1 MASIETKSMDSPD
14 EERTPDKTKV
24 SVVHLG
30 GASVARLTVQ
40 PGWSWAECIK
50 PVAGTESCQAAH
62 LGYVVSGTLHIQA
75 HDGAESDLQAGHTY
89 RLEPGHNAWVVGD
102 EQFVALEFE
111 SKTADT
117 YAKG

>member
-1 MASIETKSMDSPD
+1 MASIETRSMDRPD
-14 EERTPDKTKV
+14 EMRTPDKTKV

-30 GASVARLTVQ
+30 GASVARLTVE

-50 PVAGTESCQAAH
+50 PVAGTASCQAAH
-62 LGYVVSGTLHIQA
+62 LGYVVSGTLHITA
-75 HDGAESDLQAGHTY
+75 DDGAEGDITAGDSY
-89 RLEPGHNAWVVGD
+89 RLEPGHNAHVVGN
-102 EQFVALEFE
+102 EPFEALEFE

>member
-1 MASIETKSMDSPD
+1 MDRPD
-14 EERTPDKTKV
+14 ESRTPDKTNV

-50 PVAGTESCQAAH
+50 PVAKTEHCEAAH
-62 LGYVVSGTLHIQA
+62 LGYVMSGALHIVST
-75 HDGAESDLQAGHTY
+75 DGSEADLKAGDSY
-89 RLEPGHNAWVVGD
+89 RLDPGHDAWVVGD
-102 EQFVALEFE
+102 EPFMALEFE

-117 YAKG
+117 YAKS